1 MNSRTFQLAGT
12 LVSHVET
19 DEKVVALTFDDGP
32 TARTPELLATLD
44 AADVPATFYLI
55 GKDLAAHPEYGKQI
69 VDAGHEIGNHSFSH
83 RRMVFVTPGTVR
95 DEIERTDAE
104 IHELMQ
110 EAKGGLVA
118 LTHALATHA
127 LNAGLPPGAA
137 PPLYALTPALAR
149 YQALRQPRCQ
159 RIVKAANDNARNY
172 HLQGPARAV
181 AHAGLRAVST
191 LAPARLIERFAWLY
205 DYDPT
210 AL

>member
-1 MNSRTFQLAGT
+1 MRPHMAQGACMAI
-12 LVSHVET
+12 E
-19 DEKVVALTFDDGP
+19 
-32 TARTPELLATLD
+32 D
-44 AADVPATFYLI
+44 AAV
-55 GKDLAAHPEYGKQI
+55 LARCLSE
-69 VDAGHEIGNHSFSH
+69 D
-83 RRMVFVTPGTVR
+83 
-95 DEIERTDAE
+95 
-104 IHELMQ
+104 
-110 EAKGGLVA
+110 
-118 LTHALATHA
+118 
-127 LNAGLPPGAA
+127 
-137 PPLYALTPALAR
+137 ALTPALAR